1 MRNKKGS
8 FHLLLLVLILALAA
22 FPSSSVSANHAW
34 ESYHWARTANPVPL
48 KVIDS
53 VTSDWDGKLN
63 TAIADWDQS
72 TMLSLTKEAGSDSQ
86 STRKRCRAVAGKVHA
101 CNANYGFNGWLGLA
115 QIWITGGVHIAQ
127 ATTKVNDSY
136 LSSGYTDTNK
146 QHVICQEIGHD
157 WGLDHQSES
166 GADFNTCMDYSN
178 ALDNPHPNA
187 GDYDQLLCI
196 YDPTRFGQTL
206 TSGNHTCTGTGH
218 LDSSNSWTSSA
229 PMPAGFGNADV
240 HAIENWGEK
249 VQDNGK
255 SAVFVRDFGDGNQ
268 IVTFVTW
275 ANQ

>member
-1 MRNKKGS
+1 MNAKKS
-8 FHLLLLVLILALAA
+8 TFVFVVVAITLLALVA
-22 FPSSSVSANHAW
+22 FPSAASANHSW
-34 ESYHWARTANPVPL
+34 GGYHWARTANPVPL

-86 STRKRCRAVAGKVHA
+86 STRKRCRAVAGKAHA

-115 QIWITGGVHIAQ
+115 QIWITGGVHITQ
-127 ATTKVNDSY
+127 ATTKLNDSY

-146 QHVICQEIGHD
+146 QHVVCQEIGHD
-157 WGLDHQSES
+157 WGLDHQDES

-187 GDYDQLLCI
+187 GDYDQLRCI
-196 YDPTRFGQTL
+196 YEFPAVGTL
-206 TSGNHTCTGTGH
+206 TSGNHTCRGTGH
-218 LDSSNSWTSSA
+218 LDSFNSWTNST
-229 PMPAGFGNADV
+229 PMPAGFANADV
-240 HAIENWGEK
+240 HAIENWGAK

-255 SAVFVRDFGDGNQ
+255 TAVFVRDFGDGNQ

>member
-8 FHLLLLVLILALAA
+8 FRLLLLVLILALTA
-22 FPSSSVSANHAW
+22 FPSSSASANHAW
-34 ESYHWARTANPVPL
+34 GSYHWARTANPIPL

-72 TMLSLTKEAGSDSQ
+72 AMLSLTKELGSDSQ
-86 STRKRCRAVAGKVHA
+86 STRKRCRAVAGKSHA

-115 QIWITGGVHIAQ
+115 QIWITGGVHITQ
-127 ATTKVNDSY
+127 ATTKLNDSY

-157 WGLDHQSES
+157 WGLDHQDES

-187 GDYDQLLCI
+187 GDYDQLRCI
-196 YDPTRFGQTL
+196 YESPAVGTL
-206 TSGNHTCTGTGH
+206 MSGNHSCTGTGH
-218 LDSSNSWTSSA
+218 LDSFNSWTSSA
-229 PMPAGFGNADV
+229 PMPSGFANADV

-249 VQDNGK
+249 VQDNGIT
-255 SAVFVRDFGDGNQ
+255 AVFVRDFGEGNQ

>member
-1 MRNKKGS
+1 MRNKKSS
-8 FHLLLLVLILALAA
+8 FYILSLILVLALAT
-22 FPSSSVSANHAW
+22 FPSSSASANHAW
-34 ESYHWARTANPVPL
+34 GSYHWARTANPMPL

-72 TMLSLTKEAGSDSQ
+72 TMLSLAKETGSDSQ
-86 STRKRCRAVAGKVHA
+86 STRKRCRAVAGKAHA

-115 QIWITGGVHIAQ
+115 QIWITGGVHISQ

-157 WGLDHQSES
+157 WGLDHQDES
-166 GADFNTCMDYSN
+166 GADFNTCMDYSD

-196 YDPTRFGQTL
+196 YDPAKFGVTL
-206 TSGNHTCTGTGH
+206 TTPTHSCTGTGH
-218 LDSSNSWTSSA
+218 LDSFNSWTSSA
-229 PMPAGFGNADV
+229 PMPAGFANADV
-240 HAIENWGEK
+240 HAQENWGEK
-249 VQDNGK
+249 ASDNGK
-255 SAVFVRDFGDGNQ
+255 TALFVRDFGDGNM
-268 IVTFVTW
+268 IYTFVTW